1 MNKTKFNFAT
11 VFSLMALLVYAF
23 FAFMGLVYWKDG
35 QFELPILITVGGIA
49 LILLCLFIMC
59 TGKESRWKIG
69 KIGEVLFGLIILL
82 TFIVSAFPF
91 TNFFKVV
98 ERQNEITVKIENLL
112 KSAKSLD
119 KAYDD
124 YAESR
129 IQKYEDQLKLVAQ
142 GKHVRPSEYEQLL
155 ANAAGDNDNQKIAN
169 LSKSLHRQLLP
180 ASKDSICAQRTE
192 WLEKAN
198 QMSVWNMQLPANIS
212 KIASEVDNYVDN
224 YTELSST
231 IRKGETCKPF
241 TYTELSNDLG
251 QLRDVYTKFSRP
263 SIVSIIVSL
272 IVCLI
277 MLLPYLVA
285 QKSLAG
291 ESSKQK
297 QNYE

>member
-1 MNKTKFNFAT
+1 M
-11 VFSLMALLVYAF
+11 
-23 FAFMGLVYWKDG
+23 
-35 QFELPILITVGGIA
+35 
-49 LILLCLFIMC
+49 
-59 TGKESRWKIG
+59 
-69 KIGEVLFGLIILL
+69 
-82 TFIVSAFPF
+82 
-91 TNFFKVV
+91 
-98 ERQNEITVKIENLL
+98 
-112 KSAKSLD
+112 
-119 KAYDD
+119 
-124 YAESR
+124 
-129 IQKYEDQLKLVAQ
+129 KLVAQ

-198 QMSVWNMQLPANIS
+198 KMSVWNMQLPANIS
-212 KIASEVDNYVDN
+212 KIASEVDNYVNN

-241 TYTELSNDLG
+241 TYAELNNDLG

-263 SIVSIIVSL
+263 SIVSIFVSL

-277 MLLPYLVA
+277 MLLPYFVA

-291 ESSKQK
+291 NKSVNNERF
-297 QNYE
+297 E